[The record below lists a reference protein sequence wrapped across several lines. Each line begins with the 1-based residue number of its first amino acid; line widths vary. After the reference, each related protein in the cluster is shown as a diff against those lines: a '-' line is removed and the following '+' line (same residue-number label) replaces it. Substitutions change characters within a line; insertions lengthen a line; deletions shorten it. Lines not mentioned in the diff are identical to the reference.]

1 MDIRK
6 YSLVLRLVVIT
17 LLVPAD
23 TSECERVFSL
33 MNDLKTAERS
43 RMQQST
49 LKNLMLWH
57 TMAKGLTCEEVPVI
71 AILEEFREL
80 SGERTRNS
88 HRPTNPPT
96 YPYRV
101 KEDIS
106 EE

>member
-1 MDIRK
+1 M
-6 YSLVLRLVVIT
+6 
-17 LLVPAD
+17 
-23 TSECERVFSL
+23 
-33 MNDLKTAERS
+33 
-43 RMQQST
+43 
-49 LKNLMLWH
+49 
-57 TMAKGLTCEEVPVI
+57 